1 MNHVLSQIG
10 LRVPDIDAMVE
21 HATAILGVAQVDADG
36 DVVRLALPGPAV
48 CLVLIASE
56 VAALDHIALRTEERN
71 LAEIAERARSHELQI
86 HESRELG
93 GEGIR
98 LYAPNRLAVEIG
110 AGAVPVRSPGDRD
123 VGPVIGSL
131 DHVSLTAV
139 DLAGTVAFFCD
150 VLGFRV
156 SDSVADQRHWLRCGA
171 NHHTVAVFAGGD
183 ALQHY
188 AFKTPNIG
196 QLQRLGDLLATRG
209 QNFLWGPGRHG
220 LGANVFSYHLDPAG
234 TILEVCCDMIQVPDE
249 EAWVA
254 RIWPAEGLASAVM
267 WGPPPPAGFREVA
280 VPIFDHAA
288 VRR

>member
-21 HATAILGVAQVDADG
+21 HATAILGVAQMDADG
-36 DVVRLALPGPAV
+36 DVVRLALPGAAV

-209 QNFLWGPGRHG
+209 QNFLWPRAPRLGGERFQLPPRSGRRDPGGVLRHDSGARRRGVGGARMARRRPG
-220 LGANVFSYHLDPAG
+220 LGSDVGTTAAGGFSRG
-234 TILEVCCDMIQVPDE
+234 GGPD
-249 EAWVA
+249 V
-254 RIWPAEGLASAVM
+254 
-267 WGPPPPAGFREVA
+267 
-280 VPIFDHAA
+280 
-288 VRR
+288 